1 MKQYIQIE
9 QLLVRFVDG
18 QTSETEEKLLADY
31 FRSAKDV
38 PEEWKAYQAMFAS
51 FDTDAYEFTDDEL
64 DGMCLPVDED
74 HGASVAADRPK
85 RNMFVRW
92 RVCAAAAVL
101 FGLVGSATYFLSVN
115 GLHSDSANISASV
128 DVNEGGSPCDGK
140 RNAQKES
147 SVAAMLD
154 RYECAVSDGE
164 KYAQVVLPACNKK
177 NESASKH
184 NVAHEAD
191 LSVCDTSAVSEG
203 SSMSELSV
211 EIPNF
216 DQFLDEV
223 HEMNREL
230 DLYVRMMN
238 KAASSEV
245 AENAAALI
253 RREDEERNLESA
265 GSPDAVETVEV
276 PSFPP
281 MH

>member
-9 QLLVRFVDG
+9 QLLARFVDG
-18 QTSETEEKLLADY
+18 QTSEAEEKLLADY

-51 FDTDAYEFTDDEL
+51 FDADAYEFTDEEL
-64 DGMCLPVDED
+64 DGMCLPVDEG

-101 FGLVGSATYFLSVN
+101 FGLVGSAAYFLSED
-115 GLHSDSANISASV
+115 GPHSDSANISASV
-128 DVNEGGSPCDGK
+128 DVDDGVSPCDGE
-140 RNAQKES
+140 RNAHKGQP
-147 SVAAMLD
+147 VAAMLD
-154 RYECAVSDGE
+154 RHECAASDGE
-164 KYAQVVLPACNKK
+164 KYAQLVLPSCNKK
-177 NESASKH
+177 NESASEQT
-184 NVAHEAD
+184 VAHEAD

-203 SSMSELSV
+203 TSMSELSV

-216 DQFLDEV
+216 DQFLVEV
-223 HEMNREL
+223 REMNREL
-230 DLYVRMMN
+230 DLSVRMVDE
-238 KAASSEV
+238 AAASEV
-245 AENAAALI
+245 AENAAVLI
-253 RREDEERNLESA
+253 RYENEERNSVSA

-281 MH
+281 AH